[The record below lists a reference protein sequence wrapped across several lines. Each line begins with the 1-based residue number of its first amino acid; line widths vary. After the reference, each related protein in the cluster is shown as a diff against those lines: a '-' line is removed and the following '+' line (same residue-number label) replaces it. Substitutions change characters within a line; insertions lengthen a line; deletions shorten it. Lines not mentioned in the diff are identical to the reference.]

1 MNLRPLFSATRA
13 LLAVGLAVLSVMA
26 KADDEVHLTLLQV
39 NDVYQ
44 TMPVDKGKRGGLA
57 RVASMKRQIADASSH
72 TLLVLGGDTL
82 SPSVASNLFKGRQ
95 MVATWNAAG
104 LDLAVYGNHE
114 FDFGPEVLAERV
126 KESAFPWLAA
136 NVVDRRTGQ
145 PFAGAHRYLVREFD
159 GIKVGFIGLVTP
171 STAQSSRPGPD
182 AVFLDPI
189 ETARQLLAELNGQGV
204 HTVVA
209 LTHLAMSEDKALAA
223 AVPLD
228 LILGGHEHSVMQSMA
243 GRTPI
248 FKMGSDARLLGH
260 IDLNISRRDGK
271 LASLDWETLPV
282 TDAIPDQPGTAK
294 VAAEYERQLDAA
306 LGQPVGTARVA
317 LDARQES
324 NRSRETNL
332 ADLIADAFRAYA
344 KADVALLNG
353 GSIRS
358 NASFGPGPL
367 TRKDIVAVLPF
378 ENPIVKVE
386 ITGRVLRQAI
396 EHGLARV
403 AEDKED
409 GRFPQVSGIRYRFD
423 ARKPAGARLV
433 DIAVAGQPLDDARVY
448 SLATNT
454 YLLGGGD
461 GYTMLKGLKYLISP
475 EDADV
480 AAAVVMNH
488 IGGGDIAAAT
498 DGRIVRLDQ

>member
-1 MNLRPLFSATRA
+1 METRTRLTRWLLPLF
-13 LLAVGLAVLSVMA
+13 LAVAGLAHGS
-26 KADDEVHLTLLQV
+26 DEVRLTLLQV

-44 TMPVDKGKRGGLA
+44 TMPVDKGRNGGLA
-57 RVASMKRQIADASSH
+57 RLATLKKRVAAASPN

-82 SPSVASNLFKGRQ
+82 SPSVASNLFQGRQ
-95 MVATWNAAG
+95 MIAVWNAGG

-126 KESAFPWLAA
+126 KESAFPWLAS
-136 NVVDRRTGQ
+136 NVIDRRTGQ
-145 PFAGAHRYLVREFD
+145 PFAGAKRYLVREVD
-159 GIKVGFIGLVTP
+159 GVKVGFIGLVTP
-171 STAQSSRPGPD
+171 STHYSSKPGPD
-182 AVFLDPI
+182 AEFLDPI
-189 ETARQLLAELNGQGV
+189 ETARTLVAELGGQGV

-228 LILGGHEHSVMQSMA
+228 LIVGGHEHEPMQSLA

-248 FKMGSDARLLGH
+248 FKMGSDARLAGRL
-260 IDLNISRRDGK
+260 DLNIGRANGR
-271 LASLDWETLPV
+271 LVSLDWATIQV
-282 TDAIPDQPGTAK
+282 TAEVPDDAATAQ
-294 VAAEYERQLDAA
+294 VAAEYERQIAA
-306 LGQPVGTARVA
+306 VLGQPAGNAQAV
-317 LDARQES
+317 LDARQEA

-358 NASFGPGPL
+358 NSTYGPGPL
-367 TRKDIVAVLPF
+367 TRKDIVSVLPF

-386 ITGRVLRQAI
+386 IAGRVLRQAI

-423 ARKPAGARLV
+423 GRLPAGARLV
-433 DIAVAGQPLDDARVY
+433 DISVAGEPLDDARIY

-454 YLLGGGD
+454 YLLSGGD
-461 GYTMLKGLKYLISP
+461 GYAMLKGLKYLVSP

-488 IGGGDIAAAT
+488 LGGREIAAAT
-498 DGRIVRLDQ
+498 DGRIVRLDP